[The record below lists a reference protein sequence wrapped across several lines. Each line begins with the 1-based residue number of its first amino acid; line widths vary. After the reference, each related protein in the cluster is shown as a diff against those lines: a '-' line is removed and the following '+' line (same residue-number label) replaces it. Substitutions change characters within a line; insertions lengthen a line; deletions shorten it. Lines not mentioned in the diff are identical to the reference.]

1 MLEMLMQWYRR
12 RFSDPEAIALLVILV
27 AGFGI
32 IFFFSGLL
40 APLLVAIVL
49 AYLLEWPTVR
59 LQSIGCSRPWATSIV
74 LILFVGI
81 LLLMAF
87 VVLPIAWQQGIYLI
101 RDMPGMLNKLSDFA
115 ATLPR
120 RYPALMD
127 AGIIDAMAENMRS
140 RMLTMGDSV
149 VKISLA
155 SLVGLL
161 TIAVYLVLVPLMV
174 FFLLKDKEQMLNAVR
189 RVLPRNRGLAGQV
202 WKEMNQQITNYIR
215 GKVLEMIVVGIA
227 TWLGFLLFGLNYSLL
242 LAVLVGFSVLIPYIG
257 AFVVTIPVV
266 GVALFQFGLGTE
278 FWSCFAVYLI
288 IQGLDG
294 NLLVPVLFSEAVNLH
309 PLVII
314 LSVVIF
320 GGLWGFWGVFFA
332 IPLATLI
339 KAVVHAC
346 MTLCHWLTDIV
357 TPFSASSALILR
369 IIARYTSCSSKLIW
383 PVLISSTLANTAT
396 SSISASST

>member
-59 LQSIGCSRPWATSIV
+59 LQSIGCSRRWATSIV
-74 LILFVGI
+74 LVVFVGI

-140 RMLTMGDSV
+140 RMLTMG
-149 VKISLA
+149 
-155 SLVGLL
+155 
-161 TIAVYLVLVPLMV
+161 VYLVLVPLMV
-174 FFLLKDKEQMLNAVR
+174 FFLLKAKEQMLNAVR

-266 GVALFQFGLGTE
+266 GVALFQFGAGTE

-288 IQGLDG
+288 IQALDG

-339 KAVVHAC
+339 KAVIHA
-346 MTLCHWLTDIV
+346 WPDGQ
-357 TPFSASSALILR
+357 
-369 IIARYTSCSSKLIW
+369 IAQE
-383 PVLISSTLANTAT
+383 
-396 SSISASST
+396 